1 MPSCSSGVS
10 AGRSDSLDLDRLAGL
25 ATLVDGVAGSD
36 GPCPRNYINE
46 RYLILLNAVEH
57 VLDVGCLPLPSDL
70 RHRRLVLVELRSWL
84 EGRDLVLIDFRIQS
98 FEKVDSP
105 TGCALIGVAETTASV
120 SWSRGFVTSHG
131 WYDWPAALCLIAS

>member
-25 ATLVDGVAGSD
+25 ATLVDGVADSD

-57 VLDVGCLPLPSDL
+57 MLDAGCLPLPSDL
-70 RHRRLVLVELRSWL
+70 RHRRIVLVELRSWL
-84 EGRDLVLIDFRIQS
+84 EGRDLVLIDFRI
-98 FEKVDSP
+98 
-105 TGCALIGVAETTASV
+105 
-120 SWSRGFVTSHG
+120 
-131 WYDWPAALCLIAS
+131 